1 MRYMNYWLEHCEPPR
16 PRPPGIE
23 WDVFVSYRSLD
34 RAWASA
40 LYDMLVQCGYKVF
53 LDQFVL
59 VAGQGLAT
67 QLGENLERSNSGVLL
82 WSERTSD
89 SEWVQTELS
98 AMIELRNATKKG
110 EHPFHFVVA
119 ALDHKKP
126 PGLAAGTLYID
137 FSDYPDGPSGIDI
150 VRLTCGLQGK
160 PLNPPAVAR
169 LVAFEKEV
177 KAEPA
182 KLRAMAT
189 AELFPEIL
197 ERVKSDDPAYTT
209 SATIPAVAVDQLIR
223 GKRYPEALAALDVAL
238 ARFPSSLR
246 LRQLQGLALRR
257 SGKVA
262 DAAYRLNLLVEEGH
276 RDPETLGMLGAVYAD
291 LWEAKL
297 CAGDTSGARDTL
309 EKSRN
314 LYRDA
319 FDMVPSDTYVGIN
332 AASKSVLLGELD
344 AARAIAADVTRRLD
358 EARTARGG
366 APAADYWERA
376 TEAEALL
383 LQGKAAEAL
392 VLYHDARVAFQ
403 NELGSIESTAKQLGR
418 LLTVLDVPDDVRQKL
433 RSEFGLRA

>member
-1 MRYMNYWLEHCEPPR
+1 MNYWIEHCERPR

-34 RAWASA
+34 RSWAIA
-40 LYDMLVQCGYKVF
+40 LYDMLAQCGYNVF

-59 VAGQGLAT
+59 VAGQGLVT

-82 WSERTSD
+82 WSERSSD
-89 SEWVQTELS
+89 SQWVQDELN
-98 AMIELRNATKKG
+98 AMVTRRNATKDG
-110 EHPFHFVVA
+110 PNPFYFVVA
-119 ALDHKKP
+119 ALDRKKP
-126 PGLAAGTLYID
+126 PGLMAGTLYID
-137 FSDYPDGPSGIDI
+137 FSDYPDGPTGIDI

-160 PLNPPAVAR
+160 PLNPPVVAR
-169 LVAFEKEV
+169 LVDFEREV

-182 KLRAMAT
+182 KLRAMAK
-189 AELFPEIL
+189 AGRVQEIL
-197 ERVKSDDPAYTT
+197 ERVKSDDLAYTT

-223 GKRYPEALAALDVAL
+223 GKRYGEALAALDVAL

-246 LRQLQGLALRR
+246 LRQFQGLALRR
-257 SGKVA
+257 SGKVE
-262 DAAYRLNLLVEEGH
+262 DAAYCLNLLVEEGH
-276 RDPETLGMLGAVYAD
+276 DDPETIGMLGAVYAD
-291 LWEAKL
+291 LWETKL
-297 CAGDTSGARDTL
+297 AAGDGNGARDAL

-319 FDMVPSDTYVGIN
+319 FRKVPSDTYVGIN
-332 AASKSVLLGELD
+332 AASKSALLGELD
-344 AARAIAADVTRRLD
+344 AARAIAADVTRRID

-403 NELGSIESTAKQLGR
+403 NEIGSIESTAKQLGR

-433 RSEFGLRA
+433 RSEFGVRA